1 MLTFCPNGFYNL
13 SDVILYHSDFKLHY
27 VGGSKMNET
36 IQRSK
41 DIIYDGNDEIL
52 FKRIEVTKKFLRE
65 IGIPANF
72 IGYKYIGEAL
82 LYMLQNK
89 QVTFVNEIYRNLS
102 KYHNT
107 SSNSVEVSINN
118 AIKRAL
124 EISEENVRKILKIS
138 DSVKITNSVFLNTAK
153 EIIYEEVIKEA

>member
-1 MLTFCPNGFYNL
+1 M
-13 SDVILYHSDFKLHY
+13 D
-27 VGGSKMNET
+27 ET
-36 IQRSK
+36 IRRSK
-41 DIIYDGNDEIL
+41 DIIYNGNDETL
-52 FKRIEVTKKFLRE
+52 LKRIEVTKKVLRE

-72 IGYKYIGEAL
+72 IGYKYIGEVL

-89 QVTFVNEIYRNLS
+89 DVTFINEIYRKIS
-102 KYHNT
+102 IYHHT

-138 DSVKITNSVFLNTAK
+138 NSVKITNSVFLNTAK
-153 EIIYEEVIKEA
+153 EIIYEEVIK

>member
-1 MLTFCPNGFYNL
+1 M
-13 SDVILYHSDFKLHY
+13 D
-27 VGGSKMNET
+27 ET

-41 DIIYDGNDEIL
+41 DIIYNGNDETL
-52 FKRIEVTKKFLRE
+52 LKRIEVTKKVLRE

-72 IGYKYIGEAL
+72 IGYKYIGEVL

-89 QVTFVNEIYRNLS
+89 EVNFVSEIYR
-102 KYHNT
+102 KIAAYHRT
-107 SSNSVEVSINN
+107 SPNSVEVSINN

-138 DSVKITNSVFLNTAK
+138 SSVKLTNSVFLNTAK
-153 EIIYEEVIKEA
+153 EIIYEKVIK

>member
-1 MLTFCPNGFYNL
+1 M
-13 SDVILYHSDFKLHY
+13 D
-27 VGGSKMNET
+27 ET

-41 DIIYDGNDEIL
+41 DIIYNGNDETL
-52 FKRIEVTKKFLRE
+52 LKRIEMTKKVLRE

-72 IGYKYIGEAL
+72 IGYKYIGEVL

-89 QVTFVNEIYRNLS
+89 EVNFVSEIYR
-102 KYHNT
+102 KIAAYHRT
-107 SSNSVEVSINN
+107 SPNSVEVSINN

-138 DSVKITNSVFLNTAK
+138 SSVKLTNSVFLNTAK
-153 EIIYEEVIKEA
+153 EIIYEKVIK